1 MTKKQIEE
9 KKTESTVIRRV
20 RKENQFA
27 QISND
32 LINNKGLSYKAL
44 GILTYILAK
53 PDDWQVYMSDLERE
67 TDGEKSVRNG
77 LNELIEKKFV
87 QRYRVFNK
95 KNGKVHH
102 WETLVSETPYEDDEL
117 ISSVKET
124 YAYDEEGNIIYQK
137 VTLGTFERYVPIVV
151 NREVSLVS
159 QKGNVEKIEK
169 EITTLPKPT
178 SRKPTSRKRS
188 TTNTNITNTDFST
201 NTKSSNTSSKGDKSP
216 LVVFF
221 EENICE
227 LRKTTLPKFQAYEKK
242 YDHEFIKAI
251 IKYGALTNG
260 SSYNWFQ
267 VVIEDYI
274 SNNMVTAED
283 VERDIKNWREKG
295 KKGKIDS
302 IKQKEEKK
310 QKSIEAHKREMAGY
324 DALDAMVES
333 DLPEVTY
340 DTANG
345 EVVEGLK
352 EIIKSNLSETMF
364 NTWIDPYKFIK
375 VGNKIVMEV
384 PTAFTVNIIEKR
396 YYELI
401 EKCLRAMGKEE
412 ILVVTIKKY

>member
-1 MTKKQIEE
+1 
-9 KKTESTVIRRV
+9 
-20 RKENQFA
+20 
-27 QISND
+27 
-32 LINNKGLSYKAL
+32 
-44 GILTYILAK
+44 
-53 PDDWQVYMSDLERE
+53 
-67 TDGEKSVRNG
+67 
-77 LNELIEKKFV
+77 
-87 QRYRVFNK
+87 
-95 KNGKVHH
+95 
-102 WETLVSETPYEDDEL
+102 
-117 ISSVKET
+117 
-124 YAYDEEGNIIYQK
+124 
-137 VTLGTFERYVPIVV
+137 
-151 NREVSLVS
+151 
-159 QKGNVEKIEK
+159 
-169 EITTLPKPT
+169 
-178 SRKPTSRKRS
+178 
-188 TTNTNITNTDFST
+188 
-201 NTKSSNTSSKGDKSP
+201 
-216 LVVFF
+216 
-221 EENICE
+221 
-227 LRKTTLPKFQAYEKK
+227 
-242 YDHEFIKAI
+242 
-251 IKYGALTNG
+251 
-260 SSYNWFQ
+260 
-267 VVIEDYI
+267 
-274 SNNMVTAED
+274 MVTAED